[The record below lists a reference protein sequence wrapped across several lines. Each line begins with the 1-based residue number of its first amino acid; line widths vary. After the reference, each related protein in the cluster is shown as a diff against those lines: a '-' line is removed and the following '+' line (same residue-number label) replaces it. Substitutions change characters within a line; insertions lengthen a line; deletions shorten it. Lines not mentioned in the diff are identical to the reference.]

1 MLERYN
7 WSKVVLAYKN
17 RDHIGWS
24 GDLSC
29 NLFMSAG
36 KSRQDQA
43 EILGSDK
50 SVFPVVNV
58 FKKTKI
64 TYQPIDLSAAEVK
77 YYKNDTD
84 PIESNMTLIRE
95 QFLDKKS
102 SIILTCLDPDTLRSL
117 VLAAKRT
124 GVLDTGQFVFFNF
137 ELGITNAIEAYKP
150 WLDEAASVEENIEA
164 REAFSSVLTVSA
176 GSPHPQTENFTAF
189 SRRVKDI
196 AEEEFGYQFTEDV
209 SLSVAKFYDAAL
221 LYTSG
226 IVLYYCDVLYC
237 TLMYCTVLYC
247 NDRNDI

>member
-1 MLERYN
+1 M
-7 WSKVVLAYKN
+7 
-17 RDHIGWS
+17 
-24 GDLSC
+24 
-29 NLFMSAG
+29 
-36 KSRQDQA
+36 
-43 EILGSDK
+43 
-50 SVFPVVNV
+50 
-58 FKKTKI
+58 
-64 TYQPIDLSAAEVK
+64 K

-102 SIILTCLDPDTLRSL
+102 SIILTCLDPGTLRSL

-150 WLDEAASVEENIEA
+150 WLDKAASEEANSEA

-176 GSPHPQTENFTAF
+176 GSPHPLTENFTRF
-189 SRRVKDI
+189 SRRVKEI
-196 AEEEFGYQFTEDV
+196 ARDEFGYDYAEDV

-226 IVLYYCDVLYC
+226 LPPHLTLYNLRVIFQPC
-237 TLMYCTVLYC
+237 TPS
-247 NDRNDI
+247 